1 VRKHLARNRK
11 DRDGKFRLMWAF
23 PRLPSTVTDKS
34 SLIESRIYRL
44 ARYYKTVG
52 VLPPTWRYES
62 STANTL
68 VS

>member
-1 VRKHLARNRK
+1 VRKHLSRNRK
-11 DRDGKFRLMWAF
+11 DRDGKFRLI
-23 PRLPSTVTDKS
+23 
-34 SLIESRIYRL
+34 LIESRIYRL